1 MESLSVSGDTK
12 VGLQGAGLNSGGRG
26 RLGVVLR
33 DGGRMRN
40 GFRASPLNLVGT
52 AWPQYDKDENN
63 KEVTTD
69 FTLGDCNKKN
79 VADLL
84 CLYVSTTQ
92 VENTLL
98 CIGF

>member
-12 VGLQGAGLNSGGRG
+12 VGIQGAGLNSGGRG

-33 DGGRMRN
+33 DGVRMRN
-40 GFRASPLNLVGT
+40 GFCARPLNLVGT
-52 AWPQYDKDENN
+52 AWPQYKDENN

-98 CIGF
+98 CIWF